1 MCMKA
6 KFFDYLIRLTMIVAT
21 SFAVIVPLGIL
32 TLLIVKSVQFFKM
45 VPISEFLFGVNWA
58 PRDDIVRDHFGV
70 LPVLMGSIST
80 ATIAII
86 TTVIIGFAI
95 GCYLAEYTTK
105 KQHYFLRVILD
116 MFSGIPSIVYAFF
129 VAVTCTP
136 YFVWLANSK
145 NTVLHFDPE
154 SALVIGFF
162 IGILTVPFFAALVD
176 DALKSAPKRLYDAA
190 LSLGTTKTEVMF
202 DIIIPYV
209 SKQLMSSFLFAL
221 SRCFGETVIAM
232 IAGSIISRAT
242 LNPLISNST
251 ATAQI
256 VTLAMSDSDFASP
269 RALSTFALALLLFC
283 FTFIINTIG
292 GYIEHKK

>member
-1 MCMKA
+1 MKN
-6 KFFDYLIRLTMIVAT
+6 KLFGYFINFIMMLAT
-21 SFAVIVPLGIL
+21 SFAIIIPLGIL
-32 TLLIVKSVQFFKM
+32 CLLVIKSIAFFQI
-45 VPISEFLFGVNWA
+45 VPISEFFLGVNWA
-58 PRDDIVRDHFGV
+58 PRDDIIENHFGV

-86 TTVIIGFAI
+86 TTVFIGSAM

-136 YFVWLANSK
+136 YFVWLSNANISW
-145 NTVLHFDPE
+145 LHFDPE
-154 SALVIGFF
+154 SVLVIGFF
-162 IGILTVPFFAALVD
+162 IGILTVPFFVALVD
-176 DALKSAPKRLYDAA
+176 DALRSVPKRLSDSA
-190 LSLGTTKTEVMF
+190 LSLGATRTEVMM
-202 DIIIPYV
+202 DIIIPFA
-209 SKQLMSSFLFAL
+209 SKQLISSFLFAL

-232 IAGSIISRAT
+232 IAGSIIARAT

-256 VTLAMSDSDFASP
+256 VTLAVSDSDFASP
-269 RALSTFALALLLFC
+269 RALSTFALALFLFMV
-283 FTFIINTIG
+283 TFIINTIG
-292 GYIEHKK
+292 GYINHKK